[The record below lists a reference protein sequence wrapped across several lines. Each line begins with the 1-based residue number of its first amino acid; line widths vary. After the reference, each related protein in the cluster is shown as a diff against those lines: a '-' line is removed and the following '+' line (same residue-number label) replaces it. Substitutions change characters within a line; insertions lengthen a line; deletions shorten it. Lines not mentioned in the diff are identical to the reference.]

1 MLKKLN
7 ISASGYYGHFKSEPS
22 KSKQRKNRL
31 TKEIKD
37 IYEKSYRI
45 YGSPKITAILKKNGE
60 TVSQKY
66 VYTIMKENS
75 LKARYIKPYTI
86 TTTGQDFSAKLENLL
101 NRHFNPAKPDTAWCS
116 DITYIWTYCRTALY
130 LKILLSFYIQYIS

>member
-86 TTTGQDFSAKLENLL
+86 TTTGQESLQKL
-101 NRHFNPAKPDTAWCS
+101 KICS
-116 DITYIWTYCRTALY
+116 TDITI
-130 LKILLSFYIQYIS
+130 KQSQIQRGAVTSHISGHMMMVLFI

>member
-31 TKEIKD
+31 IKEIKD

-45 YGSPKITAILKKNGE
+45 YGSPKITSILQKNGE

-75 LKARYIKPYTI
+75 LKIYQTLYHNYNR
-86 TTTGQDFSAKLENLL
+86 TGFLCKA
-101 NRHFNPAKPDTAWCS
+101 
-116 DITYIWTYCRTALY
+116 
-130 LKILLSFYIQYIS
+130 